1 MNKRYFKIVLLL
13 FALSLLS
20 PVVRAQNA
28 DQKWGVGLYLNF
40 NDYKGDIAN
49 DFWDLGNSKPYLGS
63 ATLGRYLNP
72 SFDAVFRVSYFNVES
87 EGAIGN
93 FDAWLFNT
101 DVNLK
106 YKFNNGYFLKEN
118 ATLSPFLVA
127 GLGYTN
133 ADTKG
138 RVFGGDFNKQYD
150 NVNFY
155 YAAGL
160 NIQIDDRWSVALET
174 GIYYPMSDRYDGYKN
189 KEREAKSYND
199 KFMHNTIGVIYNFGK
214 SEDSDGDGVSDRKDE
229 CPNTPSGVAV
239 DKKGCPLDSDGDGVA
254 DFKDECPM
262 LAGDPLL
269 AGCPD
274 SDGDG
279 VADKDD
285 ACPDVKGLVLF
296 AGCPDTDGDGV
307 QDSEDACPQ
316 VKGLKT
322 LNGCPDSDGDGV
334 TDAKDKCPKTKPG
347 YVVDVMGCAL
357 DNDKDG
363 VVNEEDKCPEMAGTV
378 SNFGCPEIEA
388 EVKKELEFVAKNVQ
402 FASGKD
408 VLTPKSREI
417 LNEVVQI
424 MNDYSAYS
432 LTISGYTDDQGKE
445 EMNLLL
451 SEKRAN
457 ATKQFLTEKGIV
469 TERITAKGFGELNP
483 ISTNATAEGRA
494 LNRRVQFELVIK

>member
-1 MNKRYFKIVLLL
+1 MNKKYIKIVLLML
-13 FALSLLS
+13 ATALLS
-20 PVVRAQNA
+20 PTVNAQNA
-28 DQKWGVGLYLNF
+28 DQKWGVGLYFNF
-40 NDYKGDIAN
+40 NDYKGDLAN
-49 DFWDLGNSKPYLGS
+49 DFWDLGNAKPYLGS
-63 ATLGRYLNP
+63 ATLGRYLNS

-87 EGAIGN
+87 EGTIGN

-101 DVNLK
+101 NLNLK
-106 YKFNNGYFLKEN
+106 YKFNNGYLLKED

-138 RVFGGDFNKQYD
+138 RVLGAAFDKKYD

-160 NIQIDDRWSVALET
+160 NIRIDERWSIALES

-189 KEREAKSYND
+189 KVRDTKSYND
-199 KFMHNTIGVIYNFGK
+199 KFMHNTIGVVYNFGK
-214 SEDSDGDGVSDRKDE
+214 SDDSDGDGVSDKKDE
-229 CPNTPSGVAV
+229 CPNTPSGMAV

-254 DFKDECPM
+254 DYKDECPM
-262 LAGDPLL
+262 LAGNPLL
-269 AGCPD
+269 GGCPD

-285 ACPDVKGLVLF
+285 ICPDVKGLVQF

-307 QDSEDACPQ
+307 QDSEDDCPK
-316 VKGLKT
+316 VKGLKV
-322 LNGCPDSDGDGV
+322 LKGCPDSDGDGV
-334 TDAKDKCPKTKPG
+334 TDLKDKCPATKPG
-347 YVVDVMGCAL
+347 YKVDAMGCAL

-363 VVNEEDKCPEMAGTV
+363 VVNEEDKCPEVAGPV
-378 SNFGCPEIEA
+378 SNYGCPEIKA
-388 EVKKELEFVAKNVQ
+388 EVKKELEFAAKNVQ

-408 VLTPKSREI
+408 VLTPNSRKI
-417 LNEVVQI
+417 LDEVVQI
-424 MNDYSAYS
+424 LNDYPAYS
-432 LTISGYTDDQGKE
+432 LTISGYTDSQGKD

-457 ATKQFLTEKGIV
+457 ATKKFLTEKGIAV
-469 TERITAKGFGELNP
+469 RRILAKGFGEQNP
-483 ISTNATAEGRA
+483 IATNATAAGRA
-494 LNRRVQFELVIK
+494 LNRRVQFELILK